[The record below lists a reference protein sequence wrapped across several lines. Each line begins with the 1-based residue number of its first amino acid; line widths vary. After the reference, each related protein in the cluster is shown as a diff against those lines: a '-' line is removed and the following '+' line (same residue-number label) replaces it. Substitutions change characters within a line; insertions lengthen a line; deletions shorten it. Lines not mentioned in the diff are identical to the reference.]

1 MLPCLVYPWPS
12 NSSASTFPGLRLQ
25 LPPSRLGLCSS
36 GVQTLSVVHAEGTLY
51 QLPVLSSCFQF
62 LPAGIYQQNS
72 QDITNRKCP
81 LNMPLS
87 CLCCED
93 RITNSWEG
101 CFHLWANV
109 RLLWNHAM
117 GSCSQ
122 THDVGLHYEVST
134 VFETCSMVKEARKKL
149 SFLSQVSISFSMV
162 YVFCRKIILL
172 SLSQS
177 ILSVSIA
184 PFFIFCKN
192 KNKGP
197 TFSRCCLD
205 ISFASFIN
213 WLLSFLLSNHYSQQ
227 SEPFLHQLSP
237 LAIS

>member
-149 SFLSQVSISFSMV
+149 SFLSQVSKVLTPFQWSMYFAGRLYFCLYLNPFS
-162 YVFCRKIILL
+162 L
-172 SLSQS
+172 SLLLPS
-177 ILSVSIA
+177 LSSAKI
-184 PFFIFCKN
+184 KT
-192 KNKGP
+192 KGLLFRDVAW
-197 TFSRCCLD
+197 TF
-205 ISFASFIN
+205 
-213 WLLSFLLSNHYSQQ
+213 
-227 SEPFLHQLSP
+227 P
-237 LAIS
+237 LPVL